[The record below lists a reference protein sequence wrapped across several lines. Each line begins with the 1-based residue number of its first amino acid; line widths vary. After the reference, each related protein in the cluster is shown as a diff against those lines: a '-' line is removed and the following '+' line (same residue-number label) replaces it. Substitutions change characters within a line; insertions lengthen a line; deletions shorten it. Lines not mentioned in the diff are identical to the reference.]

1 MTDAPPGW
9 HPDPY
14 GRYQTRYWDGAR
26 WTEHVATGD
35 RTSTDPPT
43 PGAVPEATQGPGA
56 ALPEVPE
63 VVEAAELAFGYGVG
77 STQWQPISGQWPVLD
92 RAGRRLA
99 TVWSSGGLDRK
110 KSLRV
115 VASDGRQVLTVGPA
129 GLIGK
134 GTRPLFDGMGRQYG
148 ELQPQQQQIGF
159 STPAG
164 PCGMGVTQNRTG
176 IYEHCEFGA
185 LSDAQGTPLGLV
197 VNHAPRWPSSEM
209 GGWPGADP
217 RCGWLLLRRQPGL
230 PEPLRSFFLAY
241 PVLLAWHWLEWK
253 RFTLD
258 GTNYRT
264 SPEHS

>member
-1 MTDAPPGW
+1 
-9 HPDPY
+9 
-14 GRYQTRYWDGAR
+14 
-26 WTEHVATGD
+26 
-35 RTSTDPPT
+35 
-43 PGAVPEATQGPGA
+43 
-56 ALPEVPE
+56 
-63 VVEAAELAFGYGVG
+63 
-77 STQWQPISGQWPVLD
+77 
-92 RAGRRLA
+92 
-99 TVWSSGGLDRK
+99 
-110 KSLRV
+110 
-115 VASDGRQVLTVGPA
+115 
-129 GLIGK
+129 
-134 GTRPLFDGMGRQYG
+134 
-148 ELQPQQQQIGF
+148 
-159 STPAG
+159 
-164 PCGMGVTQNRTG
+164 MGVTQNRTG

-258 GTNYRT
+258 GTNHRT